1 MLRSQLHKPI
11 ETSDIKSSLEDNKI
25 CSSDSQGQSINAHLP
40 CINARLPWRFL
51 MKLLEQATLYVFI
64 VQKKC
69 TVSE

>member
-40 CINARLPWRFL
+40 WRFL

-69 TVSE
+69 IVSE